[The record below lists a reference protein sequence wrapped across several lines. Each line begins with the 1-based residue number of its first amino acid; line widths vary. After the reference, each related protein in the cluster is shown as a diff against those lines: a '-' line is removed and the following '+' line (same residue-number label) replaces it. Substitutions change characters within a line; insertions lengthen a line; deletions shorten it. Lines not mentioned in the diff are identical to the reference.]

1 MPRVLHLFKGAHTR
15 EAVAVI
21 TPQAAAGDEVTVALL
36 GGAVAPPLPAGVRV
50 QRVPE
55 DAPYERLLE
64 LIFAA
69 DHVVTW

>member
-1 MPRVLHLFKGAHTR
+1 MARVAHIFKGDHAA
-15 EAVAVI
+15 EAGAVI
-21 TPQAAAGDEVTVALL
+21 AAQIAAGDEVTVALL
-36 GGAVAPPLPAGVRV
+36 ADTAPPTLPAGVKI

-55 DAPYERLLE
+55 ETSYEHLLE

>member
-1 MPRVLHLFKGAHTR
+1 MARVLHVFKGTHTG

-21 TPQAAAGDEVTVALL
+21 TPQVAAGDEVTVALI
-36 GGAVAPPLPAGVRV
+36 GGVTAPVFPPGVSV

-55 DAPYERLLE
+55 DAPYDRLLE